1 MPKRGNNAQ
10 MPLFEGVDR
19 IAVILYL
26 LLVAAGMVCIT
37 SASYNDSIEEV
48 FSFKHFYMKQVIWI
62 GAAFGTALFIL
73 LLD

>member
-37 SASYNDSIEEV
+37 SA
-48 FSFKHFYMKQVIWI
+48 
-62 GAAFGTALFIL
+62 
-73 LLD
+73 